1 MRIYQKIFIIVAAC
15 FVSQISLADEIKLS
29 PTFSIQNP
37 FHLKRKVDLLSMNS
51 VWFELQD
58 GPGTSAP
65 VFQLQLTRKQPDVLA
80 NLPTVDRYW
89 KSDVQAASD
98 SSVDQQNVV
107 DKGCV
112 KVLPRSFACNRNW
125 VSKDLQFVS
134 EKLIW
139 NAKNDLV
146 LVRISSI
153 KSFEYNNKVFQKFVI
168 NQNTRLPAAVVV
180 KKKIKGK
187 VK

>member
-1 MRIYQKIFIIVAAC
+1 MIIAA
-15 FVSQISLADEIKLS
+15 FFASQVSLAEEIKLS
-29 PTFSIQNP
+29 STFSVQNP
-37 FHLKRKVDLLSMNS
+37 FHLLRKVDLLSMNS

-58 GPGTSAP
+58 GSGNSAP
-65 VFQLQLTRKQPDVLA
+65 VFQAQFTRKQPDVLA

-89 KSDVQAASD
+89 KSDVQTTSD
-98 SSVDQQNVV
+98 ASVDQQNIV

-112 KVLPRSFACNRNW
+112 ELLPRSVSCSRNW

-153 KSFEYNNKVFQKFVI
+153 KSFEYNNKILQKFVF
-168 NQNTRLPAAVVV
+168 NQSTRLPAAVV
-180 KKKIKGK
+180 KKKVKGK
-187 VK
+187 IK